1 MLENYGKVLS
11 IEALT
16 MVDMVKKDILPA
28 AYTYIKRLSET
39 ALAAKSLCPQ
49 LTCESETALVSRL
62 SALCNCLYKKA
73 DELDKTLLE
82 AKNKTDAAEAAMF
95 YRESV
100 FTAMQELRAVADE
113 MESLVGEKYWPYP
126 TYGALLFSV

>member
-1 MLENYGKVLS
+1 
-11 IEALT
+11 
-16 MVDMVKKDILPA
+16 
-28 AYTYIKRLSET
+28 
-39 ALAAKSLCPQ
+39 
-49 LTCESETALVSRL
+49 
-62 SALCNCLYKKA
+62 
-73 DELDKTLLE
+73 
-82 AKNKTDAAEAAMF
+82 MF